1 MGRRSRILFLSF
13 TIVAL
18 VVTLILVAGCG
29 TEESADLDPTKI
41 AEYNKPGT
49 VLVETVWTA
58 DVSFP
63 ELAIDYDALETAFI
77 NAVRDGTVSPDATT
91 EEIATVL
98 ITELATFPELYL
110 YATTED
116 RVTTMEASVYG
127 SGFIVSDDGYV
138 VTNAHI
144 VKKSD
149 EALAATMAEENAGE
163 LLQEDLAKFE
173 EELGID
179 LPAEYEDYFL
189 AAAADI
195 YATYYTVSS
204 PASDTSMYMVSVGD
218 ESISDAIPAEV
229 VEVGDPMD
237 IQEETGKD
245 VAVLKVNKTNLPT
258 VAMGDDKELMDGDQV
273 LALGYPGTAT
283 FDYVLDINAELSPTL
298 TQGTVSAK
306 KTVSGGWEVIQSD
319 AYTTNGSSGSPLLNM
334 KGEAI
339 GVNTFGA
346 GDVNE
351 STGEFEASPGF
362 NFAIP
367 ATVINEFLNQANVEP
382 AIGSLTDTY
391 REAIDLYMDKHYSAA
406 KEKFQEIYDANSDFP
421 YVQDYIEQSSAK
433 VSAGEDVST
442 FPAWI
447 IIVIIVAGVI
457 LTGVIVLVVI
467 LVTRKGGK
475 KGGTPPGAPV
485 AATAVPA
492 AAPSAPAPEAGPP
505 AAETGGD
512 AATTEMPKPEA
523 PATEDSGAADAGGA
537 RFCSKCGNELD
548 PGSAFCSKCGRQ
560 VNG

>member
-421 YVQDYIEQSSAK
+421 YVQ
-433 VSAGEDVST
+433 
-442 FPAWI
+442 
-447 IIVIIVAGVI
+447 
-457 LTGVIVLVVI
+457 
-467 LVTRKGGK
+467 
-475 KGGTPPGAPV
+475 
-485 AATAVPA
+485 
-492 AAPSAPAPEAGPP
+492 
-505 AAETGGD
+505 
-512 AATTEMPKPEA
+512 
-523 PATEDSGAADAGGA
+523 
-537 RFCSKCGNELD
+537 
-548 PGSAFCSKCGRQ
+548 
-560 VNG
+560 